1 MTLFNQITAHDPKE
15 AKRQGHRLRMA
26 RLLIMNMAVE
36 SAMLGLFAMS
46 GTIPAWIAAA
56 FFIASTGSATAF
68 FLFFKT
74 GRNLLLRDKGMLIQ
88 QLSVIATLQIVFL
101 LLAPNLSILFM
112 LVLLVSSG
120 FTLMEF
126 TPRQFTI
133 GWVIY
138 AVTTALALVVVG
150 DSFAYPGVSPV
161 ETGLVWLFFVLALRL
176 LTLASAQ
183 FGRLRGQ
190 LSEKNRQLE
199 YSLQKIEILA
209 SRDDLTGA
217 LNRRNFIAALDAEMQ
232 RAKRT
237 ARPFCFVMLD
247 LDHFKQVNDKHGHAV
262 GDAVLKTFCDM
273 IEESLRAPDR
283 LGRFGG
289 EEFGILLTE
298 TPMEP
303 GTEVM
308 DRVREKIADHDWS
321 SISPGLAI
329 TFSAG
334 ITGNEAY
341 DDMESI
347 LKRADDALYIAKR
360 SGRNRVIA
368 SNSTENI
375 SQKYP
380 S

>member
-1 MTLFNQITAHDPKE
+1 MTLFSQIAAHDPKE

-26 RLLIMNMAVE
+26 KLLIMNMAVE
-36 SAMLGLFAMS
+36 SAMLGLFAMA

-56 FFIASTGSATAF
+56 FFVASTGSATAF

-88 QLSVIATLQIVFL
+88 QLSVIAALQIVFL
-101 LLAPNLSILFM
+101 LMAPNLSILFM

-138 AVTTALALVVVG
+138 AVVTALALVFVG
-150 DSFAYPGVSPV
+150 DRFGYPEVSLV

-199 YSLQKIEILA
+199 LSLQKIEILA

-217 LNRRNFIAALDAEMQ
+217 YNRRNFMAALDAEMQ
-232 RAKRT
+232 RARRT
-237 ARPFCFVMLD
+237 ARPFCFAMLD

-273 IEESLRAPDR
+273 IEKSLRAPDR

-298 TPMEP
+298 TPLDM
-303 GTEVM
+303 GIEVV
-308 DRVREKIADHDWS
+308 DRLRQKIADHDWTT
-321 SISPGLAI
+321 ISPRLAI

-334 ITGNEAY
+334 ITDNET
-341 DDMESI
+341 DDGMESL
-347 LKRADDALYIAKR
+347 LKRADDALYSAKR
-360 SGRNRVIA
+360 SGRNRVIT
-368 SNSTENI
+368 SKCSEKKP
-375 SQKYP
+375 QKY
-380 S
+380 SD